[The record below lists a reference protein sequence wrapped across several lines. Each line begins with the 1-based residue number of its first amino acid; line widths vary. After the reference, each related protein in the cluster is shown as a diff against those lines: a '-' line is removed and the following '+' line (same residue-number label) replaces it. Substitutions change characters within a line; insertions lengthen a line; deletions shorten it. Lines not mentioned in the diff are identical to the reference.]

1 MPIVSCIEF
10 SIDQKWRKLIW
21 LKLCKLPDSRL
32 TTGKT
37 STLRST
43 ERIAA
48 RVGEEIE
55 VASVCCLTQATQLAS
70 NVGPP
75 RARRDAADFAKD
87 SGLPAIRPNRRS
99 KLRTNSHHT
108 SRLKPTCSRIGLQ
121 LLGIRPLLPRT
132 NSRPVQSHWGQRS
145 HCDFA

>member
-1 MPIVSCIEF
+1 MHRKQAVFHRKAAMQLAAHAIGQLLCDGECRRVRICVRIWGHPAKSYALMPIISCIEF

-55 VASVCCLTQATQLAS
+55 GVSSWARWSDIQLS
-70 NVGPP
+70 CKWLQ
-75 RARRDAADFAKD
+75 F
-87 SGLPAIRPNRRS
+87 
-99 KLRTNSHHT
+99 LRWFDYN
-108 SRLKPTCSRIGLQ
+108 L
-121 LLGIRPLLPRT
+121 
-132 NSRPVQSHWGQRS
+132 
-145 HCDFA
+145 